1 MANTDQQHNPEH
13 HTEHAPQGGA
23 VQPKAPP
30 QTTKPGLAAVE
41 AIQGAGEPAAH
52 QVAEVLRAHP
62 EERDEVMKWLQQNR
76 GNAFVQLVTHQLGQ
90 VEQMM
95 PPGVDL
101 QSVRASINIPGN
113 LTLGG
118 NWEYAAKT
126 RTATQINCEVST
138 KGIQVWLSP
147 GLYLDLT
154 FPARDAELDGAS
166 LDFTTGKAHAS
177 VRDGGGIG
185 VIPFKGTVAKQVTDM
200 IEGAISGT
208 KLAGHGYDP
217 TRDPDLQG
225 TLNRVMMGFTK
236 LFAGKAGDHATD
248 QKAPIAPEQMT
259 RVSAGATVALKAGAS
274 FVKDGTGI
282 MIAGGAPLSIGVD
295 GAGDLGHVMK
305 GEDAQGTIDAMNVQ
319 AVHLSTD
326 GLEVV
331 AKGQPVAKLNSLTLS
346 RGGKIT
352 IDDMTPR
359 GKLAKAEAGESGLSL
374 LVALLALRGGDANAA
389 GGAYQNAQHPAVVDG
404 VSRAMIEQTFTD
416 TIHKMILQYRT
427 AVPGIDLA
435 KSLGIG

>member
-30 QTTKPGLAAVE
+30 QTPQLGLAAVE
-41 AIQGAGEPAAH
+41 ALPGAGEPAAH
-52 QVAEVLRAHP
+52 QVAAVLRAHP

-113 LTLGG
+113 LTLVG

-185 VIPFKGTVAKQVTDM
+185 VIPFKCTVAKQVTDM
-200 IEGAISGT
+200 IEGASSGT

-274 FVKDGTGI
+274 FVKDG
-282 MIAGGAPLSIGVD
+282 
-295 GAGDLGHVMK
+295 AGDLGHVMK

-352 IDDMTPR
+352 IDDMTPL

>member
-1 MANTDQQHNPEH
+1 MATNDQQNHQHQPEQAGQ
-13 HTEHAPQGGA
+13 TGA

-52 QVAEVLRAHP
+52 QVAEVLRAHSD
-62 EERDEVMKWLQQNR
+62 ERDEIMKWLQQNR

-90 VEQMM
+90 VEQVM

-118 NWEYAAKT
+118 DWKYTAKT

-138 KGIQVWLSP
+138 KGVQVWLSP

-166 LDFTTGKAHAS
+166 LDFTTGKAHAT

-185 VIPFKGTVAKQVTDM
+185 VVPFKGTVAKQVTDM
-200 IEGAISGT
+200 IEGAIHGT
-208 KLAGHGYDP
+208 KLAAHNYDP
-217 TRDPDLQG
+217 SRDPDLQG
-225 TLNRVMMGFTK
+225 TLNRVMIGFTK
-236 LFAGKAGDHATD
+236 LFAGKEGEHATD
-248 QKAPIAPEQMT
+248 EKAPIKPEQMT
-259 RVSAGATVALKAGAS
+259 QVSAGATVALKAGAS
-274 FVKDGTGI
+274 FIKDGTGI
-282 MIAGGAPLSIGVD
+282 MIAGGSPLSIGVD

-305 GEDAQGTIDAMNVQ
+305 GENAQNTIDAMNVQ

-331 AKGQPVAKLNSLTLS
+331 SKGKPVAKLNALTLA

-352 IDDMTPR
+352 IDDMQPL
-359 GKLAKAEAGESGLSL
+359 GKLAEAEAGEAGLSL
-374 LVALLALRGGDANAA
+374 LVALLAARSGDGNTA
-389 GGAYQNAQHPAVVDG
+389 GGAYRNAQHPAVVDG

-416 TIHKMILQYRT
+416 TIHKLILQYRS
-427 AVPGIDLA
+427 AVPGVDLA

>member
-1 MANTDQQHNPEH
+1 MATNDQNH
-13 HTEHAPQGGA
+13 HHETEQAQKTGA

-52 QVAEVLRAHP
+52 QVAEVLRAHSD
-62 EERDEVMKWLQQNR
+62 ERDEIMKWLQQNR

-118 NWEYAAKT
+118 NWEYTAKT

-138 KGIQVWLSP
+138 KGVQVWLSP

-166 LDFTTGKAHAS
+166 LDFTTGKAHAT

-185 VIPFKGTVAKQVTDM
+185 MIPFKGTVASKVTDM
-200 IEGAISGT
+200 IEGAIHGT
-208 KLAGHGYDP
+208 KLAAHDYDP

-225 TLNRVMMGFTK
+225 TLNRVMIGFTK
-236 LFAGKAGDHATD
+236 LFAGKEGDHATD
-248 QKAPIAPEQMT
+248 QKAPVKPEQMT
-259 RVSAGATVALKAGAS
+259 QVSAGATVALKAGAS
-274 FVKDGTGI
+274 FIKDGTGI
-282 MIAGGAPLSIGVD
+282 MIAGGSPLSIGVD
-295 GAGDLGHVMK
+295 GAGDLAHVMK
-305 GEDAQGTIDAMNVQ
+305 GENAQNTIDAMNVQ

-331 AKGQPVAKLNSLTLS
+331 AKGKPVAKLNALTLS

-352 IDDMTPR
+352 IDDMVPL
-359 GKLAKAEAGESGLSL
+359 GKLADAEAGEAGLSL
-374 LVALLALRGGDANAA
+374 LVALLAARSGDGNTA
-389 GGAYQNAQHPAVVDG
+389 GGAMRNAEHPVVVDG

-416 TIHKMILQYRT
+416 TIHKLILQYRS
-427 AVPGIDLA
+427 AVPGVDLA